1 MRKLLLAAALSALAI
16 MVIVLPGTAS
26 AFTFTA
32 TNFSGAAAYES
43 SGHVIETFG
52 LNPALAGQGFNTAA
66 MLNFSFTYD
75 PGYPSLADM
84 MGNPSQEWAW
94 DLSIS
99 GLSLPM
105 VNMPIPSLS
114 FSHIFSLNDLAGG
127 ASWLQGQIA
136 DMGIWGCASFN
147 HTFTSPTTGF
157 GSLMLAGF
165 IPECYLPDNMPPAG
179 YTQFRSDGRLTVSAA
194 PVPEPISMLLF
205 GTGLVGMGIIR
216 RRKSA

>member
-1 MRKLLLAAALSALAI
+1 

-105 VNMPIPSLS
+105 VNMPIPNLN